1 MYDIQKRKFQNFK
14 EISKSIMATQKRKKI
29 LFEFF
34 GVFERQ
40 LTQNPSNQDLQFSW
54 FIQTIWKT
62 VRKSKNMGLQ
72 GITSFGEWFQNLLL
86 NKFSKMTEKLNF
98 MVFRA
103 LFLIEV
109 HIQQRWYLTGRNSFW
124 SVIRRKKTEQFTIIR
139 KSIMAAQK
147 CKNVWL

>member
-1 MYDIQKRKFQNFK
+1 MFDIQKRKFQNFK

-40 LTQNPSNQDLQFSW
+40 LTQNPSNQDSQFSW

-72 GITSFGEWFQNLLL
+72 GITSFGE
-86 NKFSKMTEKLNF
+86 
-98 MVFRA
+98 
-103 LFLIEV
+103 
-109 HIQQRWYLTGRNSFW
+109 
-124 SVIRRKKTEQFTIIR
+124 
-139 KSIMAAQK
+139 
-147 CKNVWL
+147 